1 MKCMKRLLCSLL
13 AIALAVSLLP
23 ASALAAS
30 GEIYTIANDYM
41 TFTLNASTGG
51 FGVSTVEG
59 HPQKAFDNNIPMLYQ
74 GDGVSPSTSFV
85 TVRIDGKD
93 YIFGQDYNWLG
104 INTSPMK
111 VPVITNTG
119 TGQLIST
126 SWSIKGYTI
135 TMQAALAKDAGDS
148 DLRSNV
154 GFAFTVENKNKQ
166 AGSVGIRVLLDTAL
180 DADTDNPYLI
190 TDLNNAPVRTETEFS
205 GAEMFSQI
213 RGMDSLSSPRQ
224 MCYALLTGWAQD
236 SAPDRAIVGHWA
248 NLANTRYDYTPDPNC
263 DFTDRGNVY
272 RTADSALAFYWSEAE
287 LAAGGTREAQFLYGV
302 GNFSD
307 ELTDELMN
315 LNFEVNPVEVNGN
328 QDGYDEF
335 EVTVTLDNTLDKS
348 IDLSDALFYLEV
360 EEGLR
365 ILDDK
370 GDSRRYTV
378 VEANDDKDKG
388 EIVRERSKALFSLTE
403 LKKGQQSG
411 ATFYLEA
418 DPQAQI
424 TSRQI
429 QASLTAVPASL
440 EDISKYGQSISVSA
454 FRYVILP
461 SVSGLKPDVTFTGVT
476 SDTIYFDG
484 SKAMT
489 VTGRLNA
496 LQALSS
502 GVGWGLYL
510 VQTDASG
517 KFLSDQSDSDY
528 WYRVP
533 NDRVAFTGDNY
544 SALSIS
550 LDKRME
556 LGSYE
561 LVFCFDGTSSS
572 ELVKAFGT
580 QLRTGLKVTVSN
592 DPKYSTKSYGLVAL
606 VRYNQTDYAFV
617 PFDSEAALN
626 DFRSGESRN
635 LAHFLAF
642 GKDGNWLRFDQY
654 DQTDQEILAVVRGP
668 IMQQE
673 DENGNIYYAADPKDG
688 DVTINN
694 IVAYSGSEPLI
705 MKTEKFFLSAAGKE
719 EHRYVITGDGK
730 INVINSITFWKSGWK
745 IAVQEGQLHSLN
757 EERILGQPG
766 SGHKTVYPVQV
777 DFTGVGCLIQAIGS
791 MVIDMKYGVLT
802 EFWEAADGGND
813 QSTRI
818 QTGYAISF
826 GGKASLPLKA
836 KQPEEP
842 EYGPKPFSKETSL
855 SEGGISVAIDSILY
869 GNKSLEDKE
878 DIGFIG
884 IDTTAGLTLPENL
897 LGDLIGNKNI
907 KAIVTINTIDNIYA
921 VDFAARL
928 KIIECD
934 VTLSLKQV
942 TLKGKDTLLP
952 DTIHFAIEEGLR
964 VPLVPPTLFITGLG
978 GGVENLADF
987 CADNVLEG
995 LPPLTVSVQ
1004 ARLRLIQKF
1013 IGDVNL
1019 QVSED
1024 GMSLSGEFALEK
1036 FEKAVT
1042 IRGGAEAR
1050 WASPFYLKLYGS
1062 ANILDGILSG
1072 GISVIITTNSF
1083 SGYMFAAVHFP
1094 ASIPLIGGKE
1104 IARVEVG
1111 VSDEF
1116 VGANVKVIGI
1126 KFGFIYYWGG
1136 DFSVGSGINLGD
1148 MKAESARARTFR
1160 AVADNS
1166 MDVLT
1171 ETILSGGQEM
1181 TYYIAAGTNI
1191 SPLETT
1197 PVPSRMRLMAA
1208 AEADGTVYLLD
1219 TGEQR
1224 FSPAGAEALLLEVP
1238 YSGSGVITTEDVDLL
1253 INGEPFAL
1261 KAPESDE
1268 DEGGNFLVQ
1277 DRGVDGRYLYI
1288 SVPAEDLKQLT
1299 AARAGELTYQ
1309 LRIKS
1314 SANTQGLTFSKS
1326 STTLNAVAALPELSG
1341 APTVSNEA
1349 GFAFDVSC
1357 PTSVSADTEV
1367 TSSALLDVYLTTDRD
1382 ALDKLHGSGIA
1393 AQDVTLGDQVGHFKL
1408 ETIGSTLKR
1417 KVTIPDTLPSGDYY
1431 VLTVLTLEKGG
1442 TSAQISEAPIRFQN
1456 SMLPEKVASAS
1467 AYSAGDR
1474 TIAVKIT
1481 EGDAQEGHPNYYTG
1495 YLVELQRKVNENTYE
1510 AVPNTL
1516 QSVRRG
1522 YEVRLGSSAALT
1534 EGETYRAVIRTVR
1547 TETEDGEEKIYQG
1560 DGVVYTGDVVLEPV
1574 KTPRLTGLDST
1585 VPLKASP
1592 ATKENDLTLTFTFDQ
1607 PVSLSAYVDGVD
1619 FVTDSQKLRPADGDK
1634 WEKVYQNTWTVSAG
1648 QLDDGEHTLHFSAVN
1663 QNGDRMDAGQA
1674 GVISFLE
1681 QKELD
1686 LAFTVD
1692 TTPPV
1697 LSAGFQESK
1706 SLNQTNIPTDANDV
1720 YRSAA
1725 TGGQTIL
1732 AGADGSYVFC
1742 GLTEP
1747 DADLS
1752 WSLDGGKTWTTT
1764 DSLTLEH
1771 EASGE
1776 FTLKGTLTGSTGTV
1790 LVMATDK
1797 AGNTSQLSFTV
1808 LQASQF
1814 QYKSI
1819 LLKVTPLGATEAKP
1833 GETDGIYPLEVGDE
1847 LELKV
1852 YGVLEDHSEVELS
1865 PADVSWSILNERNL
1879 IRFTEEADSVR
1890 ITARNPADK
1899 QTAIIR
1905 ASFQS
1910 GSAVRD
1916 DAIIPNTLDA
1926 TVEVSVQMGE
1936 FFYRVTE
1943 GGGYSK
1949 FQVLTDS
1956 GKKVDISLLLN
1967 GREQPY
1973 EMVYDQANNC
1983 YSCVVAGSYRTSDI
1997 KEIKINDTPMR
2008 LLVKGDLDGDGRTD
2022 EKDAQKAVEIF
2033 LSGGV
2038 PTDDLNDFLRGDWDG
2053 DWQVTVLDA
2062 QALLDFSRIVPAGG

>member
-59 HPQKAFDNNIPMLYQ
+59 HPQKAFDNNIAMLYQ

-104 INTSPMK
+104 INSSPMK

-205 GAEMFSQI
+205 GKEMFSQI

-307 ELTDELMN
+307 ELTDELIN
-315 LNFEVNPVEVNGN
+315 LNFEVNPVEVNKNG
-328 QDGYDEF
+328 DGYDEF
-335 EVTVTLDNTLDKS
+335 KVTVTLDNTLDKS

-370 GDSRRYTV
+370 GDSRSYTV

-429 QASLTAVPASL
+429 QASLTAVPNSSA
-440 EDISKYGQSISVSA
+440 DISKYGQSISVSA

-461 SVSGLKPDVTFTGVT
+461 SVSGLKPNVTFTGVT

-484 SKAMT
+484 PKAMT
-489 VTGRLNA
+489 VTGKLEA

-510 VQTDASG
+510 VQTDSSG
-517 KFLSDQSDSDY
+517 KFLSNESDSDY

-533 NDRVAFTGDNY
+533 NDRVAFTGEERN
-544 SALSIS
+544 ALSIS
-550 LDKRME
+550 LDERME

-572 ELVKAFGT
+572 ELVKAFGS
-580 QLRTGLKVTVSN
+580 QLRTGLKVTVSS

-626 DFRSGESRN
+626 DFRAGQSRN
-635 LAHFLAF
+635 LAHFL
-642 GKDGNWLRFDQY
+642 GSGEGGNWLRFDQY

-668 IMQQE
+668 IMQQK

-705 MKTEKFFLSAAGKE
+705 MKTETFFLSAVGEGK
-719 EHRYVITGDGK
+719 HRYVITGDGK

-745 IAVQEGQLHSLN
+745 IAVQEGQLHTLN
-757 EERILGQPG
+757 EERILGQ
-766 SGHKTVYPVQV
+766 SGNGHQTVYPVQV

-818 QTGYAISF
+818 QTGNAISF

-842 EYGPKPFSKETSL
+842 VYGPEPFSKETSL

-897 LGDLIGNKNI
+897 LGDLVGNKNI

-964 VPLVPPTLFITGLG
+964 VPLVPPTLFLTGLG

-987 CADNVLEG
+987 CSDNVLEG

-1094 ASIPLIGGKE
+1094 ESIPLIGGKE

-1148 MKAESARARTFR
+1148 MKAESARARAFR

-1197 PVPSRMRLMAA
+1197 PVPPRMRLMAA
-1208 AEADGTVYLLD
+1208 AEADGTEYLLD

-1238 YSGSGVITTEDVDLL
+1238 YSGSGVITTGDVELF
-1253 INGEPFAL
+1253 INGTLFTL
-1261 KAPESDE
+1261 KAPEPGE

-1288 SVPAEDLKQLT
+1288 SVPADDLNQLT
-1299 AARAGELTYQ
+1299 AARAGELTYR
-1309 LRIKS
+1309 LCIKS
-1314 SANTQGLTFSKS
+1314 TDNTQGLIFSKS
-1326 STTLNAVAALPELSG
+1326 GTTLNAVAALPELSG
-1341 APTVSNEA
+1341 APTVSNEG

-1357 PTSVSADTEV
+1357 PTSVSAGTEV
-1367 TSSALLDVYLTTDRD
+1367 TSPALLDVYLTTDKD
-1382 ALDKLHGSGIA
+1382 ALNKLHSSNTT
-1393 AQDVTLGDQVGHFKL
+1393 AQNVTLGDQVGHFELKA
-1408 ETIGSTLKR
+1408 IGSTLTQT
-1417 KVTIPDTLPSGDYY
+1417 VAIPETLPSGDYY
-1431 VLTVLTLEKGG
+1431 VVTALTLEKGG
-1442 TSAQISEAPIRFQN
+1442 TSVQISETPIQFQN
-1456 SMLPEKVASAS
+1456 SKLPETVASAS

-1481 EGDAQEGHPNYYTG
+1481 EGSAQEGENSYYTG

-1547 TETEDGEEKIYQG
+1547 TETVDDEEKIYQG
-1560 DGVVYTGDVVLEPV
+1560 DGVVYTEDVVLEPV
-1574 KTPRLTGLDST
+1574 KTPQLTELDST

-1592 ATKENDLTLTFTFDQ
+1592 ATKESDLTLTFTFDQ

-1634 WEKVYQNTWTVSAG
+1634 WEKVYQNTWTVSVG

-1663 QNGDRMDAGQA
+1663 QNGNRMDAGQA
-1674 GVISFLE
+1674 DVISFLE
-1681 QKELD
+1681 KEELD

-1706 SLNQTNIPTDANDV
+1706 SLNQTDIPTGANDV

-1732 AGADGSYVFC
+1732 AEADGSYEFH

-1747 DADLS
+1747 EADLS
-1752 WSLDGGKTWTTT
+1752 WSVDGGKTWTTN
-1764 DSLTLEH
+1764 SLTLGR
-1771 EASGE
+1771 EAGGE

-1797 AGNTSQLSFTV
+1797 AGNTSQLSFTI

-1819 LLKVTPLGATEAKP
+1819 LLKVTPLGATKAD
-1833 GETDGIYPLEVGDE
+1833 ETDGIYPLEVGDE

-1852 YGVLEDHSEVELS
+1852 YGVLEDDSEVELS

-1910 GSAVRD
+1910 GSTVRD
-1916 DAIIPNTLDA
+1916 DEIIPNTLDA
-1926 TVEVSVQMGE
+1926 TVEVSVKAGE
-1936 FFYRVTE
+1936 YYYRVTQ
-1943 GGGYSK
+1943 GGGYTK
-1949 FQVLTDS
+1949 FEILTDKTDLGDVKLS
-1956 GKKVDISLLLN
+1956 LN
-1967 GREQPY
+1967 GQGGLY
-1973 EMVYDQANNC
+1973 TMLYDKASNS
-1983 YSCVVAGSYRTSDI
+1983 YSCVVAGSYGTSDI
-1997 KEIKINDTPMR
+1997 SELKINDTAMKV
-2008 LLVKGDLDGDGRTD
+2008 LIKGDLNGDGKAD
-2022 EKDAQKAVEIF
+2022 EEDVRKAVEIF

-2038 PTDDLNDFLRGDWDG
+2038 PTDDLNDFLRGDWDR
-2053 DWQVTVLDA
+2053 DWKVTILDA
-2062 QALLDFSRIVPAGG
+2062 QALLDFSRVVPAEG